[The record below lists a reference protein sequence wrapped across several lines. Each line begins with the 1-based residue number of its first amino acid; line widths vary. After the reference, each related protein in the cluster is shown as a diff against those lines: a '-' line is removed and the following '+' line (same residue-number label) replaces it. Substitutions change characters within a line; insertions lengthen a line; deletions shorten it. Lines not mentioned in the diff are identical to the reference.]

1 MTNVSID
8 LFDIVIKA
16 LIGAIGIGSSLLTW
30 FAKQSFEQV
39 KLSLDKLTE
48 TVNKSET
55 GVAVLVSRS
64 TDIER
69 RLEVL
74 EQRVQSLESEARQIR
89 EG

>member
-1 MTNVSID
+1 MQVD
-8 LFDIVIKA
+8 LLDIIVKA
-16 LIGAIGIGSSLLTW
+16 LIAAIGVGSSLLTYL
-30 FAKQSFEQV
+30 ARQSFEEF
-39 KLSLDKLTE
+39 KKSLDKLTE

-69 RLEVL
+69 RLEAL
-74 EQRVQSLESEARQIR
+74 ESRVQSLESEARQIR